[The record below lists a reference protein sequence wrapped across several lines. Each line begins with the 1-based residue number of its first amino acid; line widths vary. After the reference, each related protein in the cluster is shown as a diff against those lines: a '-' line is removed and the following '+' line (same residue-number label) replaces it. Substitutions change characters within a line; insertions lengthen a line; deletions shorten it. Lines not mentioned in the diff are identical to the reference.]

1 MPAYYCPDLKA
12 ASKRAVLTGEEFHHL
27 SHVMRKQTGQTI
39 LLTNG
44 QGLLARAIIV
54 KLEKKNA
61 IMDILSI
68 EEKSF
73 GRPRIGVAFSL
84 LRNKHDH
91 LIVEKLTE
99 LGFKEFFPYIGEF
112 TVRKDTGNVIEKF
125 EAVAISAI
133 KQCDGAFL
141 PRIHPVM
148 DFQNVIA
155 RIREEGFRPL
165 VACEW
170 KQKANRYRLIDDDS
184 DLCLV
189 IGPEGGFSEDER
201 TWIQEQKIETFSLGN
216 HIVRA
221 ETAAIAAGGLLTG
234 ILLAKDPEFY

>member
-1 MPAYYCPDLKA
+1 MPAFYCPDLKPE
-12 ASKRAVLTGEEFHHL
+12 SKRAVLTGDEFHHL
-27 SHVMRKQTGQTI
+27 SHVMRKQTGTNI

-44 QGLLARAIIV
+44 KGLLAQAIIV
-54 KLEKKNA
+54 KLDKHHA
-61 IMDILSI
+61 LMDILSV

-73 GRPRIGVAFSL
+73 GKPRIGIAFSL

-91 LIVEKLTE
+91 MIVEKLTE

-112 TVRKDTGNVIEKF
+112 TVRKDTGNATVKF
-125 EAVAISAI
+125 EAVAVSAI

-148 DFQNVIA
+148 DFQDVIA
-155 RIREEGFRPL
+155 LIREEGFRPL

-189 IGPEGGFSEDER
+189 IGPEGGFSEAER
-201 TWIQEQKIETFSLGN
+201 AWIQEQKIETFSLGN

-234 ILLAKDPEFY
+234 ILLAKDPGFY